1 MRTHW
6 RSLHGERRA
15 LCLHQPLLT
24 LFLSLCVQFSLMC
37 VPVYVCASAEQVLEA
52 AQVQAAVLSAT
63 EAESAQ
69 EQSAAAAHRA
79 LQSEAARLQA
89 EVDRLARENAAYRS
103 ELAAFDSDFFEELE
117 QLKYAHAQAAQQVQ
131 QLTKRNQQLEAAAA
145 NSARV
150 DAHDADRDAG
160 RR

>member
-1 MRTHW
+1 M
-6 RSLHGERRA
+6 
-15 LCLHQPLLT
+15 
-24 LFLSLCVQFSLMC
+24 
-37 VPVYVCASAEQVLEA
+37 
-52 AQVQAAVLSAT
+52 QAAVLSAT

-103 ELAAFDSDFFEELE
+103 ELAAFDADFFDELE

-145 NSARV
+145 NSGRA
-150 DAHDADRDAG
+150 DAHDADRDAD